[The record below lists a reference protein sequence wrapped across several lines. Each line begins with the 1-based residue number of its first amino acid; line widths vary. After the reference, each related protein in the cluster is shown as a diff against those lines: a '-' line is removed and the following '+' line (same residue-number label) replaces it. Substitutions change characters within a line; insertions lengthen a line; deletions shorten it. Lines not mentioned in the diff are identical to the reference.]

1 MPIIIPANS
10 AASGGYDVDNS
21 VRLNGTSSYLQ
32 KTPSSAGNVR
42 TWTFSTWFKKSK
54 QSSSAQ
60 QKIFSVAGGG
70 SNNFECYFNT
80 NDTLAF
86 YQYTSGGTNAFL
98 GTNQV
103 FRDTAAWYHL
113 VLAVDTTQGTA
124 SNRIKMYVNGEQVT
138 SFSTAIYFNQNFDT
152 FVDST
157 GQHRIGANLN
167 TSQYFDGYLAE
178 TVLIDG
184 QQLAQTDFGEFDGDS
199 GIWKPKDVS
208 SLTPGTNGFYLD
220 FKESSNLG
228 NDSFGGTDLTE
239 ANLAAIDQSTDTCT
253 NNFSTWNP
261 LLAMNSTMVITE
273 GNLSGKTATNYANGA
288 SNCWFSTIGVSS
300 GKWYAEFKQSAGT
313 NNQGQQL
320 GIGYDLSK
328 FQRGSA
334 VNAFNLGYIAE
345 GWGYLGSEGRV
356 VNNNGTVIS
365 SLATWTIGDII
376 GIALDMD
383 NYKLYF
389 SKNGSFQN
397 SGDPTSGATGTGAIS
412 LTTGKTYFF
421 GCSDA
426 SLSNTYTFQANF
438 GSPSFSISSGNQDGN
453 DRGNFEYAVPS
464 GYLAVCTKNL
474 SEANS

>member
-10 AASGGYDVDNS
+10 AGGGYDVDNS

-60 QKIFSVAGGG
+60 QKLFSVAGGG

-220 FKESSNLG
+220 FKEASNLG

-239 ANLAAIDQSTDTCT
+239 VNLAAIDQTTDTCT
-253 NNFSTWNP
+253 NNFATINP
-261 LLAMNSTMVITE
+261 LIVMNTDTVYSE
-273 GNLSGKTATNYANGA
+273 GNLVMTPGGNTGNWQIG
-288 SNCWFSTIGVSS
+288 FSSIAVSA
-300 GKWYAEFKQSAGT
+300 GKWYVETKMIGGNYVNGISETTSNQLSASGPEHFIGGFT
-313 NNQGQQL
+313 KE
-320 GIGYDLSK
+320 IGYYSQSGNK
-328 FQRGSA
+328 FVENSQTSYGASYT
-334 VNAFNLGYIAE
+334 N
-345 GWGYLGSEGRV
+345 
-356 VNNNGTVIS
+356 
-365 SLATWTIGDII
+365 GDII
-376 GIALDMD
+376 GMALDLD
-383 NYKLYF
+383 SGTRTITF
-389 SKNGSFQN
+389 FKNGASQ
-397 SGDPTSGATGTGAIS
+397 GAITLPTSMDLMT
-412 LTTGKTYFF
+412 F
-421 GCSDA
+421 GMSVNQGSSSA
-426 SLSNTYTFQANF
+426 QFNF
-438 GSPSFSISSGNQDGN
+438 GNPPFSISSGNTDAN
-453 DRGNFEYAVPS
+453 DFGNFEYAPPS
-464 GYLAVCTKNL
+464 GHLALCTKNL